1 MPHQSTNDPFQVHG
15 LAVGTE
21 QASRTRR
28 NGHVVTTHVIES
40 AWAAALTLAGNDPK
54 RLYVIDAT
62 TVLVLN
68 RPMQRVD
75 WS

>member
-1 MPHQSTNDPFQVHG
+1 
-15 LAVGTE
+15 
-21 QASRTRR
+21 
-28 NGHVVTTHVIES
+28 VVTTHVIES

-54 RLYVIDAT
+54 QLYVIDAT
-62 TVLVLN
+62 TVHVLS

>member
-1 MPHQSTNDPFQVHG
+1 M
-15 LAVGTE
+15 
-21 QASRTRR
+21 
-28 NGHVVTTHVIES
+28 VTTHVIES
-40 AWAAALTLAGNDPK
+40 AWAALTLAGNDPK